1 MVDNWLVWAYTVGIV
16 KDKERQMQAKFIN
29 TEDAGQHKL
38 AAYLNARMRSTVAAT
53 NYTDRQ
59 KIQIER
65 MKQALELCYN
75 AREVYV
81 TFRKKFATIKLD
93 SALAVRKQDIRELEA
108 AWALAGVTKAV
119 SLQGVIYRVPRQ

>member
-1 MVDNWLVWAYTVGIV
+1 
-16 KDKERQMQAKFIN
+16 MQTKFIN
-29 TEDAGQHKL
+29 TEDAGAHKL

-53 NYTDRQ
+53 NYSQAQ
-59 KIQIER
+59 KIKIER

-93 SALAVRKQDIRELEA
+93 SALPVRKQDIRELEA
-108 AWALAGVTKAV
+108 DWATAGVTKAV